1 MDIPQLIKR
10 LRKAHVKN
18 SLRQIATFCDV
29 NHESIRKLILS
40 GGKSNPTYAVYKK
53 IDSGL
58 TKNGF

>member
-1 MDIPQLIKR
+1 MDIDQLIKR
-10 LRKAHVKN
+10 LRKAHNEN

-29 NHESIRKLILS
+29 NHESIRKLILT
-40 GGKSNPTYAVYKK
+40 GNKNNCTFKLYEK